1 MCWSTGKIYYTNKIK
16 KVLKKCNIEKN
27 IRFHDLRHTNATL
40 LLQQGVNSKVVQER
54 LGHKDI
60 STTLNIYSHVNK
72 EMQKDATDKLKNF
85 LNLGCQNAVK

>member
-1 MCWSTGKIYYTNKIK
+1 MCWSTGKIYYTNKLPK
-16 KVLKKCNIEKN
+16 LLKWCN

-40 LLQQGVNSKVVQER
+40 LLEQGVNSKVVQER

-72 EMQKDATDKLKNF
+72 EMQKDATNKLNALFNF
-85 LNLGCQNAVK
+85 

>member
-1 MCWSTGKIYYTNKIK
+1 MCWSTGKNIHPMYYTNKLPK
-16 KVLKKCNIEKN
+16 LFKSCNINKN

-40 LLQQGVNSKVVQER
+40 FLEQGVNSKVVQER

-72 EMQKDATDKLKNF
+72 EMQKDATNKLNALFNF
-85 LNLGCQNAVK
+85 